1 MLWIMKFFLW
11 SLLFNKLNTKVNKLD
26 KTISDGNQCNTDK
39 ENLQKNIGDIDE
51 KVPDVSGLVT
61 KTVLDTKLKKWIT
74 KYLTLVV

>member
-26 KTISDGNQCNTDK
+26 KTISDGNQWNTDK
-39 ENLQKNIGDIDE
+39 ENLQKNIGDVDE

-61 KTVLDTKLKKWIT
+61 KTVLDTKLKQWIT

>member
-11 SLLFNKLNTKVNKLD
+11 SLLFNILNTKVNKSD

-39 ENLQKNIGDIDE
+39 ENLEKNIGDIDE

-61 KTVLDTKLKKWIT
+61 KTTLDTKLKKWIT